1 MLRSV
6 FFLFMLFSLS
16 AHCFA
21 QDNEVKLLAKAWLVT
36 GTAQTDSAEA
46 TYVVLRKEYNAE
58 RFLKLTAKFDKY
70 LQGNSDKR
78 LKARFC
84 IFDVLGR
91 RQFSIKLT
99 RQDSL
104 KITEA
109 IKLANHLKDDQ
120 LLAEIYAL
128 AAEIDYE
135 GGYLLYNLKA
145 IELQKKIGY
154 QYFSY
159 VQNRFFAVSL
169 ALYRTKDFKE
179 SIKYGEKCL
188 TFKKVKAYDW
198 DPMVYIF
205 QLDMLG
211 ASHLALGEYK
221 KAINYYQQIIDTIQK
236 KSIRPQA
243 DELWQA
249 IAEGNIGR
257 CYFYEGNSTS
267 ALPLINQQLQAGI
280 KYKQYNNIAI
290 AQNARGEIFLSKRQ
304 YGTALIAFKEALK
317 AAIASRKLNDK
328 VKATKGIAIAYI
340 HLGQTDSAVYY
351 QNSYGRYQ
359 QEQDEMINNGK
370 LSAMNA
376 RMLFDNT
383 QKKLEEANTSIQ
395 SLKQT
400 RTAIIIAIIL
410 LSVIG
415 WLLYNRQALKVR
427 LEKQQ
432 RIFEGTQARNAVEKA
447 KQSLLQFRSQ
457 MLEKDKLIENLSHS
471 LKKNELQNNFDETLL
486 NKNLLEYVLVT
497 DEEWRRFKE
506 DFNKVY
512 PLFYPHIHAVLADL
526 TSAEERLASLI
537 FLQMSNKEIANTL
550 GISADSVARSKR
562 RLKQRLPLA
571 ESQSLE
577 TYILSLA

>member
-1 MLRSV
+1 MFRSLLLL
-6 FFLFMLFSLS
+6 FLLFSLGS
-16 AHCFA
+16 SCFA
-21 QDNEVKLLAKAWLVT
+21 QERYIKAFAKSWSVK

-46 TYVVLRKEYNAE
+46 SYVILRNEFNLKS
-58 RFLKLTAKFDKY
+58 FLKLTTEFDQY
-70 LQGNSDKR
+70 LQTKPDKR
-78 LKARFC
+78 LRARWC
-84 IFDVLGR
+84 MFDLLGR
-91 RQFSIKLT
+91 RVFNVKLT

-104 KITEA
+104 KMTEA

-128 AAEIDYE
+128 AADIDYE

-145 IELQKKIGY
+145 IELQKEIGY

-159 VQNRFFAVSL
+159 VQNRFLGASL
-169 ALYRTKDFKE
+169 SLYKTKDFRE
-179 SIKYGEKCL
+179 SIKLGEKCL
-188 TFKKVKAYDW
+188 TFKKVKVYEW

-205 QLDMLG
+205 QLDVLG

-221 KAINYYQQIIDTIQK
+221 EAINYYQQIIDTIQK
-236 KSIRPQA
+236 KPINPEP
-243 DELWQA
+243 DELWTA
-249 IAEGNIGR
+249 IAKGNIGR
-257 CYFYEGNSTS
+257 CYLNEGNIKA

-280 KYKQYNNIAI
+280 RYKQYNNIAI
-290 AQNARGEIFLSKRQ
+290 AQNARGEIFLNQKQ
-304 YGTALIAFKEALK
+304 FGLALTAFKVALS
-317 AAIASRKLNDK
+317 AAITSRKMDDK
-328 VKATKGIAIAYI
+328 VKATKGIAIVYTY
-340 HLGQTDSAVYY
+340 LGQTDSAVYY
-351 QNSYGRYQ
+351 QHSYGRYQ
-359 QEQDEMINNGK
+359 QQQDEMINKGK
-370 LSAMNA
+370 LSTMNA

-395 SLKQT
+395 NLKRT
-400 RTAIIIAIIL
+400 RTAIFIAIIL

-415 WLLYNRQALKVR
+415 WLLYNRQALKMR

-432 RIFEGTQARNAVEKA
+432 RIFEGAQARNAVEKA
-447 KQSLLQFRSQ
+447 KQSLQQFRSQ

-471 LKKNELQNNFDETLL
+471 LKKNELQNNFNEKLV

-497 DEEWRRFKE
+497 DEEWERFKE

-512 PLFYPHIHAVLADL
+512 PLFYPRLHAVLSDL
-526 TSAEERLASLI
+526 TAAEERLASLL

-571 ESQSLE
+571 ENQSIE
-577 TYILSLA
+577 TYILSLV